1 MCFKKKLED
10 MVYITKTF
18 FLSFFFF
25 FFVCLFLFFWWSL
38 SPFFFSVPDKGI
50 RCQNVELFD
59 ICAPSSFDEYSFL
72 VLLCFLFVCLCVCV
86 HVYVHACAC
95 VRVRFCMSL

>member
-1 MCFKKKLED
+1 MGGFKKLED

-25 FFVCLFLFFWWSL
+25 FFFICVFLFFWWSL
-38 SPFFFSVPDKGI
+38 SLFFFSVPDKGI
-50 RCQNVELFD
+50 RCQNVELLY

-72 VLLCFLFVCLCVCV
+72 VLLCFLFVCSCVCV
-86 HVYVHACAC
+86 HVCN
-95 VRVRFCMSL
+95 

>member
-1 MCFKKKLED
+1 MCVLKKIGRHGLH
-10 MVYITKTF
+10 YQNLLSF
-18 FLSFFFF
+18 FLSSS
-25 FFVCLFLFFWWSL
+25 FLFVFVFLVVSF
-38 SPFFFSVPDKGI
+38 PFFFSVPDKGI
-50 RCQNVELFD
+50 RCQNVELFY